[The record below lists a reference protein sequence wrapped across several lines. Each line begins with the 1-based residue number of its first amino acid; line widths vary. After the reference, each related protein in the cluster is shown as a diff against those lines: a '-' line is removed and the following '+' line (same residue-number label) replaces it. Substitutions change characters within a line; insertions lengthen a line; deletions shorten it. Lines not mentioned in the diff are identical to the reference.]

1 MSHLMH
7 KNATVRHPVAHVAT
21 LLDRAEALCRA
32 VAGRDLGE
40 TPLYIVAQSA
50 LPLGYYAGDY
60 HGAFTVASLDIYLRD
75 HIPNYRGR
83 GPCMV
88 INDLMLAEMYETED
102 QEYLTQQ
109 FALHELG
116 HILNRP
122 ALFEDRTGVDPN
134 KLLFESLVVADCTK
148 RPPRDDIPLYHGHEI
163 DFIRIALHLCY
174 RAQQVGFDA
183 CHASL
188 CAGYRYGLSHASL
201 YLESLG
207 DEPAHCAD
215 MLFSDI
221 RATEPPQAFS
231 SLWCDDYIAYH
242 KIPRNPGVSHERDN
256 AL

>member
-1 MSHLMH
+1 MSQVTQQ
-7 KNATVRHPVAHVAT
+7 NATVRHPGDHGAT
-21 LLDRAEALCRA
+21 LLARAEALCRV
-32 VAGRDLGE
+32 VATRDLGE

-50 LPLGYYAGDY
+50 LPPGYYAGDY

-75 HIPNYRGR
+75 HILNYRGR

-88 INDLMLAEMYETED
+88 INDLMLAEMYEPED

-109 FALHELG
+109 FVLHELA
-116 HILNRP
+116 HVLNRP

-148 RPPRDDIPLYHGHEI
+148 RPPRDDIPLYHGHEV

-183 CHASL
+183 YHASL

-201 YLESLG
+201 YLDALG
-207 DEPAHCAD
+207 DEPARCAD
-215 MLFSDI
+215 MFFRDI

-242 KIPRNPGVSHERDN
+242 QNPRNPGVSHERDN